1 MTVWPVIE
9 RELRAEARHPFNYW
23 VRVLAASAVSIVF
36 ALIIWDQPGSPAEL
50 GARLFST
57 LNATV
62 FVTIWILVPLLISD
76 CISREKR
83 EGTLGLL
90 FLTPLTS
97 GGIVLGKSL
106 IHGLRASTL
115 FLAALPVLALPFLL
129 GGVTWQN
136 AAFALLLNLAAM
148 LLAMA
153 AGLLAS
159 SWAKDWARA
168 FILGEAFSLILVS
181 LLSSIHRLGY
191 IYLQNYLGSYAS
203 LRGSRSGTVP
213 SWNEI
218 WHGFWRQ
225 SLWEDSLSLVFWQ
238 DLWGREPAAMQQ
250 AWLQW
255 IFILFALS
263 LGFLMLAVLFAVQRV
278 RSSWQEEPPS
288 RRQLW
293 LLKTFCTPFLWRALF
308 RSKMSRKLDRNPM
321 GWLQQYSWS
330 ARLSRWGWCL
340 GIILV
345 ECLLVSDSSLSR
357 IWSGQYWLAYLLML
371 SLAFTAS
378 GSFRSERQSGA
389 LELILVTPLS
399 ENQIIGGR
407 LRGIWSQFLPAA
419 LVLALAWWQLAQD
432 ATLFAGLSRD
442 RAGLWGQVIFPLY
455 FLSGFLTLPW
465 IGLYFSMQRLNFIA
479 AWLFTCATGLLLPR
493 LIYLWGLQNFSLM
506 QTVYGMIGLQLA
518 CGVTALVLL
527 HRNLTR
533 RAFVLD

>member
-136 AAFALLLNLAAM
+136 AAFALLLNLVAM

-168 FILGEAFSLILVS
+168 YLGEAFSLILVS

-191 IYLQNYLGSYAS
+191 IYLQITL
-203 LRGSRSGTVP
+203 
-213 SWNEI
+213 
-218 WHGFWRQ
+218 
-225 SLWEDSLSLVFWQ
+225 
-238 DLWGREPAAMQQ
+238 AAMHLC
-250 AWLQW
+250 AAVAAAPCPPGMKSGMD
-255 IFILFALS
+255 FGAKAFGKILFPW
-263 LGFLMLAVLFAVQRV
+263 
-278 RSSWQEEPPS
+278 SSGRIFGGGNQP
-288 RRQLW
+288 L
-293 LLKTFCTPFLWRALF
+293 C
-308 RSKMSRKLDRNPM
+308 SKP
-321 GWLQQYSWS
+321 G
-330 ARLSRWGWCL
+330 C
-340 GIILV
+340 
-345 ECLLVSDSSLSR
+345 
-357 IWSGQYWLAYLLML
+357 
-371 SLAFTAS
+371 
-378 GSFRSERQSGA
+378 
-389 LELILVTPLS
+389 
-399 ENQIIGGR
+399 
-407 LRGIWSQFLPAA
+407 
-419 LVLALAWWQLAQD
+419 
-432 ATLFAGLSRD
+432 
-442 RAGLWGQVIFPLY
+442 
-455 FLSGFLTLPW
+455 SGFSFCLR
-465 IGLYFSMQRLNFIA
+465 SV
-479 AWLFTCATGLLLPR
+479 
-493 LIYLWGLQNFSLM
+493 WGS
-506 QTVYGMIGLQLA
+506 
-518 CGVTALVLL
+518 
-527 HRNLTR
+527 
-533 RAFVLD
+533 